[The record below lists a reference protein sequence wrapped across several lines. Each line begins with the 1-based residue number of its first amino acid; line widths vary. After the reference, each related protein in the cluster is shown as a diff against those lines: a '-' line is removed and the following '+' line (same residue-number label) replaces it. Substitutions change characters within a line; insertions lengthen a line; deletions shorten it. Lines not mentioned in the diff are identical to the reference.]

1 VDVVDQSRNR
11 HQLLS
16 LFSGDAGIVADGS
29 LASPAGAGPTK
40 DSTCAPPLVC
50 DIMARRARRSSNGDP
65 DGSAI
70 VLTGEN
76 ASPVGRRPLLV
87 VGVPR
92 SGTTWTSNVLGATA
106 GARLVAEPDNEK
118 LSVPAIWAKRRLGRF
133 PVLDDGDHSF
143 RYWQLWRWAF
153 SGAKS
158 GLRLSLAQHQLRQAT
173 DEDLEALVQG
183 RLTPSLRVAG
193 ILAAL
198 PRGASPPGISVV
210 KSVHAC
216 LGVEWLAARFEVDV
230 LVILRHPANVLAS
243 WLDLDL
249 PDRDRD
255 LGALSRVQERFVR
268 PWGVPAPGASDLE
281 RAIWELG
288 LLTCALEQAAS
299 KHPEWHVRTHEQLCS
314 DPEAQFR
321 ALARDLGLELGPV
334 ALDVL
339 RSSDKPGTG
348 FSVERRTAGL
358 ADSWRG
364 RLGSHEVDTLLR
376 VLSPFPIRTW
386 DLSELRDGA
395 PRSTG
400 RPKGNA

>member
-1 VDVVDQSRNR
+1 MLG
-11 HQLLS
+11 LLRTARS
-16 LFSGDAGIVADGS
+16 HPPAA
-29 LASPAGAGPTK
+29 ASPTK
-40 DSTCAPPLVC
+40 HPTCAPPLVC

-76 ASPVGRRPLLV
+76 ASPGSRRPLLV

-92 SGTTWTSNVLGATA
+92 SGTTWTGNVLGATD

-133 PVLDDGDHSF
+133 PVLDDLDHSF

-158 GLRLSLAQHQLRQAT
+158 GLRLRLAQHQLRQAT
-173 DEDLEALVQG
+173 DEDLEALAQG
-183 RLTPSLRVAG
+183 RPTPSLRVAG

-268 PWGVPAPGASDLE
+268 PWGVPAPGPSDLE

-321 ALARDLGLELGPV
+321 VLSRDLGLVWGPV

-339 RSSDKPGTG
+339 KNSDKPGTG
-348 FSVERRTAGL
+348 FAVERRTSGL
-358 ADSWRG
+358 ADSWRR

-376 VLSPFPIRTW
+376 VLSPFPLTTW
-386 DLSELRDGA
+386 DLNELKDGA
-395 PRSTG
+395 PGSTVWPDG
-400 RPKGNA
+400 SA